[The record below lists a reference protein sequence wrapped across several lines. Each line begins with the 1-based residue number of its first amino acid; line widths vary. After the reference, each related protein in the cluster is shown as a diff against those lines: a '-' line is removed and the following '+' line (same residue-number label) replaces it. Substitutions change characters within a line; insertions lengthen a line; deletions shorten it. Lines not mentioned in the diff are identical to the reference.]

1 MEKTYDALIERLK
14 KSYKWEMEGAR
25 ALERQPDLTEGEM
38 LEVEKRRAIAKKLAV
53 IISVETGEEV
63 KE

>member
-25 ALERQPDLTEGEM
+25 ALESQPDLTESEV

>member
-14 KSYKWEMEGAR
+14 KSYKWEMESAKV
-25 ALERQPDLTEGEM
+25 LERQPDLTDSERI
-38 LEVEKRRAIAKKLAV
+38 EVEKRRAIAKKLAV

-63 KE
+63 SE